1 MSDDSIVMFGFSI
14 LCIFFLLLGI
24 ILYRTDAAIQ
34 ALCYFKDGG
43 IYLIKNGR
51 RLGRRHAG
59 RPPSAG
65 QMAGALCDRPF
76 LPDVSLS
83 FIALLHMR
91 SQRRNTPMNLFDI
104 LGPVMVGPSSSHT
117 AGAVRIGRM
126 ARALLGQEPVRS
138 QLLLHGSFASTG
150 EGHGTH
156 QALVARAAGPLPRPD
171 GRVPDSFRLARER
184 GLSFSFGTCVLRDVH
199 PNSALIRLEDAG
211 GGQLEVGASSP
222 GGGRIRVFQVDGL
235 HTSFSGELPTLVVH
249 NTDQPGCVSQ
259 VTGVLARRGLNVAT
273 LQLNRGGRGGSAV
286 MVIECD
292 QPIPEDAARDVRAL
306 PGILRV
312 TRYTPEEQE
321 VPL

>member
-1 MSDDSIVMFGFSI
+1 
-14 LCIFFLLLGI
+14 
-24 ILYRTDAAIQ
+24 
-34 ALCYFKDGG
+34 
-43 IYLIKNGR
+43 
-51 RLGRRHAG
+51 
-59 RPPSAG
+59 
-65 QMAGALCDRPF
+65 
-76 LPDVSLS
+76 
-83 FIALLHMR
+83 
-91 SQRRNTPMNLFDI
+91 MNLFDI

-126 ARALLGQEPVRS
+126 ARALLGREPVRAE
-138 QLLLHGSFASTG
+138 LLLHGSFASTG

-156 QALVARAAGPLPRPD
+156 QALVAGLLGLSPD
-171 GRVPDSFRLARER
+171 DPQVPDFT
-184 GLSFSFGTCVLRDVH
+184 FGTCSLRGVH
-199 PNSALIRLEDAG
+199 PNSALVRLEGSG
-211 GGQLEVGASSP
+211 GGRIEVGASSP
-222 GGGRIRVFQVDGL
+222 GGGRILVFRVDGL
-235 HTSFSGELPTLVVH
+235 NTSFSGELPTLVVH

>member
-1 MSDDSIVMFGFSI
+1 M
-14 LCIFFLLLGI
+14 
-24 ILYRTDAAIQ
+24 
-34 ALCYFKDGG
+34 ALT
-43 IYLIKNGR
+43 R
-51 RLGRRHAG
+51 
-59 RPPSAG
+59 
-65 QMAGALCDRPF
+65 
-76 LPDVSLS
+76 V
-83 FIALLHMR
+83 
-91 SQRRNTPMNLFDI
+91 
-104 LGPVMVGPSSSHT
+104 VV
-117 AGAVRIGRM
+117 
-126 ARALLGQEPVRS
+126 
-138 QLLLHGSFASTG
+138 
-150 EGHGTH
+150 HGTH
-156 QALVARAAGPLPRPD
+156 QALVAGLLGLSPAD

>member
-1 MSDDSIVMFGFSI
+1 
-14 LCIFFLLLGI
+14 
-24 ILYRTDAAIQ
+24 
-34 ALCYFKDGG
+34 
-43 IYLIKNGR
+43 
-51 RLGRRHAG
+51 
-59 RPPSAG
+59 
-65 QMAGALCDRPF
+65 
-76 LPDVSLS
+76 
-83 FIALLHMR
+83 
-91 SQRRNTPMNLFDI
+91 MNLFDI

-126 ARALLGQEPVRS
+126 ARALLGQEPVRA

-156 QALVARAAGPLPRPD
+156 QALVAGLLGLSPAD

-259 VTGVLARRGLNVAT
+259 VTGVLAGRGLNVAT

-312 TRYTPEEQE
+312 TRSTPAEQE

>member
-1 MSDDSIVMFGFSI
+1 
-14 LCIFFLLLGI
+14 
-24 ILYRTDAAIQ
+24 
-34 ALCYFKDGG
+34 
-43 IYLIKNGR
+43 
-51 RLGRRHAG
+51 
-59 RPPSAG
+59 
-65 QMAGALCDRPF
+65 
-76 LPDVSLS
+76 
-83 FIALLHMR
+83 
-91 SQRRNTPMNLFDI
+91 MNLFDI

-126 ARALLGQEPVRS
+126 ARALLGQEPVRA

-156 QALVARAAGPLPRPD
+156 QSLVAGLLGLSPAD

-259 VTGVLARRGLNVAT
+259 VTGVLAGRGLNVAT

-292 QPIPEDAARDVRAL
+292 QPIPEDAARDVRTL